1 MFAADNH
8 TFQLKCPLPTITGS
22 SLGEDEDEEEGEEE
36 EEEEEEEGCRST
48 SVCLHPMYI

>member
-1 MFAADNH
+1 VQAEWEE
-8 TFQLKCPLPTITGS
+8 
-22 SLGEDEDEEEGEEE
+22 GEETVAEEEGAKYVEEEE